1 MSCARCAGPTWTWA
15 RNADGQPQHRPRP
28 RPTVPGRTEDRRR
41 ATHHRPRHTTTTVLR
56 RHRRRERLLFYDLG
70 TMWRPDG
77 LVFTRPDGRPIRPD
91 WLTHRFTAPVAASGL
106 PRYGARPAA
115 RRSHLCHRAVGTGAA
130 GRGVHRPT
138 RPRRFAGSSVGPRGG
153 SLLRAKQEGAIIGVH
168 SVLSWYAVAGVYS
181 ATMAALWSR
190 RTRCAPELAPA
201 GVHVVGVHTGYVR
214 HLHGRAHH
222 RPQDGPRGPR
232 AQCLRRH
239 SGG

>member
-1 MSCARCAGPTWTWA
+1 M
-15 RNADGQPQHRPRP
+15 
-28 RPTVPGRTEDRRR
+28 
-41 ATHHRPRHTTTTVLR
+41 
-56 RHRRRERLLFYDLG
+56 DLG
-70 TMWRPDG
+70 EGT
-77 LVFTRPDGRPIRPD
+77 LTVNHNIAHAHGRPYLDEPKTAAGQRTIALATPPP
-91 WLTHRFTAPVAASGL
+91 RFCGGTGAASGYCSTTSARCGGRTGWCSPDPTAGPSARTGSPTASPPRSPRPGC